1 MKLIFF
7 VAVALTLSACG
18 GGHNPDKDNLNKA
31 IVVGDASYYDLGVNK
46 GLMTEGVSSV
56 NSGANFEYHFR
67 VTDGGSFTVF
77 AFANSSLTN
86 GIAIRFTRNG
96 GTLNVL
102 ATAQGITQDWSP
114 LFASV
119 DASQDVTLTMDIH
132 NNESPA
138 HIMIW
143 NGSKNPK
150 MNHTNTLYNSA
161 EDSVDLDYDAGPG
174 NGSGRAW
181 GFQTDGATLINAKIS
196 DPQDSH

>member
-1 MKLIFF
+1 MKMILL
-7 VAVALTLSACG
+7 VAAALALSACG

-31 IVVGDASYYDLGVNK
+31 IVVGDASYYELGANK
-46 GLMTEGVSSV
+46 GLMTEGISSV
-56 NSGANFEYHFR
+56 SSGANFEFHFS

-86 GIAIRFTRNG
+86 GIAIRFTRTG
-96 GTLNVL
+96 GSLSVL

-119 DASQDVTLTMDIH
+119 DASQQVVMTMDIH

-143 NGSKNPK
+143 SGSKDGS

-161 EDSVDLDYDAGPG
+161 EDSVDLDYDASPG

-181 GFQTDGATLINAKIS
+181 GFQADGATLINAKIS
-196 DPQDSH
+196 EPQDSH